1 MIACYW
7 IQSLASSRQRNEER
21 EQQQLELLYP
31 DSNSVESSSAKISQG
46 ETVNTLIIIVVINI
60 VARGNVCFFTSSSS

>member
-31 DSNSVESSSAKISQG
+31 ESNSVESSSAKISQG
-46 ETVNTLIIIVVINI
+46 ETADALIVIVVINI
-60 VARGNVCFFTSSSS
+60 P

>member
-31 DSNSVESSSAKISQG
+31 ESNSVESSSAKISQG
-46 ETVNTLIIIVVINI
+46 ETVDTLIVIVVINI
-60 VARGNVCFFTSSSS
+60 P